1 MSPLFSSLGT
11 SASGVSTMK
20 TWIDAISDNV
30 SNVNTV
36 HRTSE
41 QAFQSEYVFAQ
52 SVPGGSGIGG
62 TGSGGIGSGVRVGSV
77 QRSTGDGILAYDP
90 DNPLADENGIV
101 RRPNVDLAEQLTNLI
116 IAQRAYSAN
125 VTVFERARDSYKQ
138 ALEIGKG

>member
-1 MSPLFSSLGT
+1 MTSPIFSSLGT

-41 QAFQSEYVFAQ
+41 QAFQSEYVVAQ
-52 SVPGGSGIGG
+52 SIPGGGD
-62 TGSGGIGSGVRVGSV
+62 GIGSGVRVGGV
-77 QRSTGDGILAYDP
+77 QRSSGEGVVTFDP
-90 DNPLADENGIV
+90 NNPLADENGLV

-138 ALEIGKG
+138 ALEIGKA

>member
-1 MSPLFSSLGT
+1 
-11 SASGVSTMK
+11 MK

-41 QAFQSEYVFAQ
+41 SAFQSEYVVAQ
-52 SVPGGSGIGG
+52 SVPGGSA
-62 TGSGGIGSGVRVGSV
+62 GGIGAGVRVGGIE
-77 QRSTGDGILAYDP
+77 RSEGDGILTFDP
-90 DNPLADENGIV
+90 GNPLADANGLV

>member
-41 QAFQSEYVFAQ
+41 QAFQSEYVIAR
-52 SVPGGSGIGG
+52 SIPGASGA
-62 TGSGGIGSGVRVGSV
+62 GGIGSGVQIGSV
-77 QRSTGDGILAYDP
+77 VRSTGDGILTFDP
-90 DNPLADENGIV
+90 GNPLADENGLV
-101 RRPNVDLAEQLTNLI
+101 RRPNVDLSEQLTNLI

-138 ALEIGKG
+138 ALEIGKA

>member
-1 MSPLFSSLGT
+1 MTSPLFSSLGT

-41 QAFQSEYVFAQ
+41 EAFQSEYVVAQ
-52 SVPGGSGIGG
+52 SVPGASG
-62 TGSGGIGSGVRVGSV
+62 TGGIGSGVQVGSV
-77 QRSTGDGILAYDP
+77 VRSTGDGVLAFDP
-90 DNPLADENGIV
+90 DNPLADANGLV

-125 VTVFERARDSYKQ
+125 VNVFERARDTYLR
-138 ALEIGKG
+138 ALDIGRS